1 MAPSSPLSVRTRVC
15 NNKCACAP
23 QKLICHITDRL
34 IQPKLWL
41 THQEP
46 ITIGNGTC
54 GGRKDRVDVSGAD
67 GAYEGKA
74 TDGGIGIHLLNTWHD
89 ADKRGP
95 TGDHIVHERDSLGMH
110 T

>member
-1 MAPSSPLSVRTRVC
+1 MPAASRPAIDGGLLTPPSTVKPSGKAEGEVRPH
-15 NNKCACAP
+15 CAP
-23 QKLICHITDRL
+23 QKLICYITDRL

-67 GAYEGKA
+67 GAYEGEA
-74 TDGGIGIHLLNTWHD
+74 MDGSIGIHL
-89 ADKRGP
+89 
-95 TGDHIVHERDSLGMH
+95 
-110 T
+110 